1 MATYYDVIGVA
12 PDATREEIERACDRA
27 QAHLEKSGQIEP
39 YKGQLRKVRE
49 TLLNPDLR
57 LDYNRRMAL
66 LQADASRKTA
76 PAPSNAQKSVEKALP
91 LKAIRPPLLIGGL
104 VVVALFAVYLLW
116 HFVLGVPTPPD
127 TGRYLLPLNG
137 GEPVAVV
144 IAHDPNHVFDG
155 KSSPAPAVLIFK
167 LGDQR
172 SAWLGDS
179 VVGLVYKIGDPA
191 PKNVVDDAL
200 KTVKAQQAEER

>member
-1 MATYYDVIGVA
+1 MPTYYDVIGVA
-12 PDATREEIERACDRA
+12 PDATMDEIERACGRA
-27 QAHLEKSGQIEP
+27 QAHLEKSGQFEP
-39 YKGQLRKVRE
+39 YQSQLRKVRG
-49 TLLNPDLR
+49 TLLNPGLR
-57 LDYNRRMAL
+57 LDYNRRIAL
-66 LQADASRKTA
+66 LQADASRKA
-76 PAPSNAQKSVEKALP
+76 APSPSTAQKSVEKALP

-104 VVVALFAVYLLW
+104 VVVALFAVYFLW

-144 IAHDPNHVFDG
+144 IAHDPDHVFDG

-172 SAWLGDS
+172 AAWLGDS

-200 KTVKAQQAEER
+200 KTAKAQQAEGR